1 MYLGRDYFFVA
12 TLFLL
17 LLLSGLVESRFD
29 NFVLWLLMFRLTG
42 YRLFSIVVQLFNHL
56 LLFSFLLLFLALWFL
71 SLSLLILFFPG
82 HCQLFLCSSSILLI
96 LIFIFRSCLI
106 AFPYSCIYFLLGSS
120 FLLSL
125 LGILIP
131 PPSFFLLI

>member
-17 LLLSGLVESRFD
+17 LFLSSLVVSRF
-29 NFVLWLLMFRLTG
+29 NHFVLWLLMFRLKG
-42 YRLFSIVVQLFNHL
+42 YRLFSLGVQLFNHL
-56 LLFSFLLLFLALWFL
+56 LLFCFLLLFLALWFL

-96 LIFIFRSCLI
+96 LIFIFRSYLI
-106 AFPYSCIYFLLGSS
+106 AFPYSYIYFLLGSS

-125 LGILIP
+125 SGILILP
-131 PPSFFLLI
+131 QSFFLLL